1 MKKVTKA
8 LASAALTMGILLGG
22 GAVAN
27 AATSGYQYF
36 NMGDGTCR
44 VYAWTNYNWWEE
56 TFQNKRDSYV
66 YLYTTRC

>member
-1 MKKVTKA
+1 MNKVKKTVTSA
-8 LASAALTMGILLGG
+8 LLAVGILFG
-22 GAVAN
+22 GASVAN

-36 NMGDGTCR
+36 NMGDGNCR

-56 TFQNKRDSYV
+56 TFQGKKDSYI